1 MSGSKLRALDE
12 LGPRWMLPAAT
23 ADFDLTE
30 AFGRSAP
37 CLFDVGFGDGA
48 ATAAYAAA
56 HPDHDVLA
64 VDVHPTGI
72 AHLLRA
78 IDTAGLTNIRIVDG
92 DAHDVAGHLPSASL
106 RAVHVYFPDPWPK
119 RRHHPRRLL
128 QAAFVGRLGTA
139 LETGGRLEIATD
151 WSDYAAAI
159 RDTVLADGRFL
170 VMEGGRHGFSPRPAE
185 RPATN
190 YERRGLAAGRSIYDL
205 VAERR

>member
-12 LGPRWMLPAAT
+12 LGPRWMLPT
-23 ADFDLTE
+23 PTE
-30 AFGRSAP
+30 VLELGKAFGRSAP
-37 CLFDVGFGDGA
+37 CLLDVGFGDGR
-48 ATAAYAAA
+48 ATAAYATA

-78 IDTAGLTNIRIVDG
+78 IDRTELTNVRIVDG
-92 DAHDVAGHLPSASL
+92 DAHELAARLAPGSL
-106 RAVHVYFPDPWPK
+106 QAVHVYFPDPWPK

-128 QAAFVGRLGTA
+128 QAAFVGRLATALGTA
-139 LETGGRLEIATD
+139 GRLGVATD
-151 WSDYAAAI
+151 WSEYAAAI
-159 RDTVLADGRFL
+159 RDTLLADGRFL
-170 VMEGGRHGFSPRPAE
+170 LVPGGPDGFSPRPVD
-185 RPATN
+185 RPVTS